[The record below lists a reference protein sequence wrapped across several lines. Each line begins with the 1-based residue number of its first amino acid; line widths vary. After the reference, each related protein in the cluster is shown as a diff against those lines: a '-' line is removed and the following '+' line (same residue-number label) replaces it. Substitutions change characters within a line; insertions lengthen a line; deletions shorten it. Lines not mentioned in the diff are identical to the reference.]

1 MSPSVPVKN
10 SQGDEGSYW
19 VGGLSVDMPKVQGD
33 ELNAAE
39 SNIGA
44 GGGVMPGSWLNT
56 VTSCRHSSMEHIVRV
71 LHEDVGGLVM

>member
-1 MSPSVPVKN
+1 MKN

-44 GGGVMPGSWLNT
+44 GGGVMPGS
-56 VTSCRHSSMEHIVRV
+56 
-71 LHEDVGGLVM
+71 

>member
-44 GGGVMPGSWLNT
+44 GGGVMPGS
-56 VTSCRHSSMEHIVRV
+56 
-71 LHEDVGGLVM
+71 